1 VKDYRTLTPQESA
14 ALQGMPEDT
23 FAKPGLSMPDA
34 MAYKQLGNAVNVGV
48 VRFLAQRL
56 IT

>member
-1 VKDYRTLTPQESA
+1 
-14 ALQGMPEDT
+14 MPEDT
-23 FAKPGLSMPDA
+23 FSKPGLSMPDA

-56 IT
+56 IK